1 MNFLK
6 IIFNIPAGSK
16 LLPFVNQMPNG
27 PLQQQQ
33 QQPQQPQ
40 NNWGLHMGFQQQ
52 QQQAAQGADL
62 FQQQNGQMKSGEFC
76 NSTFL
81 IFLIM
86 DRSN

>member
-1 MNFLK
+1 
-6 IIFNIPAGSK
+6 
-16 LLPFVNQMPNG
+16 
-27 PLQQQQ
+27 
-33 QQPQQPQ
+33 
-40 NNWGLHMGFQQQ
+40 MGFQQQ

-76 NSTFL
+76 IFTIL